1 MKPPEETKSEGP
13 PRKNPNRA
21 GRPLGKKKRTITD
34 ATTKEEVEP
43 TVEDN
48 GEAKRKVEGKRKTQ
62 LKASKGLGAVTPEAE
77 TAMSAFVQATTTLG
91 IEGLKKEF
99 ADIKGYASPTMEIN
113 ACRANE
119 TRNRYKDVVC
129 LDSSRVT
136 LTLNV
141 PPEGDYIHANWVKL
155 EGCDKTFI
163 AAQGPLDTTISDFW
177 RMVHQEGVT
186 TILMLCRTEES
197 GKVKCSQYWP
207 LEQGAYQ
214 TYGSM
219 FVNNKKVE
227 KEDKFTTFTL
237 EVLPEGCSNSTITK
251 IFQMSDWP
259 DRGVPQSSMTVLRL
273 LKLVVAGGPCIV
285 HCSAGVGRTGT
296 IIAIEACIQR
306 LMKGQQ
312 VAMKDLFMQLR
323 NQRASSI
330 QTEGQYCF
338 VHLSVINYI
347 GAKLKKFE
355 SVRKQ
360 FNTEFASATLN

>member
-1 MKPPEETKSEGP
+1 MSKVNVRQRGPPAASVMKPPEETKSEGP

-197 GKVKCSQYWP
+197 GKV
-207 LEQGAYQ
+207 
-214 TYGSM
+214 
-219 FVNNKKVE
+219 E